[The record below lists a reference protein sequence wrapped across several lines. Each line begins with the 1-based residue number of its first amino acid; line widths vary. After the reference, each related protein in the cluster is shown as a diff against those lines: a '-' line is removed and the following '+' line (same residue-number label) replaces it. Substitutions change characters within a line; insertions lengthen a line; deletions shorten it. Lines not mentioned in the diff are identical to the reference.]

1 MKANHYVSVAGIV
14 TNEEENI
21 LLIKHPRRGWEYPG
35 GVVEVGE
42 RLEEAL
48 RREILEGTGV
58 TVDIVGFV
66 GICKNVK
73 LDIINIDFRCTY
85 ISGELKKSDECMD
98 IKWVSKEEA
107 VNMVEYELTKK
118 RLAYMLK
125 EGKGVHCFAF
135 SKTPF
140 TVYEDDIFNV

>member
-14 TNEEENI
+14 INEEEKI

-42 RLEEAL
+42 TLEEAL
-48 RREILEGTGV
+48 RREILEEAGV
-58 TVDIVGFV
+58 TIDIVGFV

-73 LDIINIDFRCTY
+73 LDIINIDFRCIY
-85 ISGELKKSDECMD
+85 VSGEVTKSEES
-98 IKWVSKEEA
+98 IEVRWVSKEEA

-118 RLAYMLK
+118 RLEYML
-125 EGKGVHCFAF
+125 EQGKGVHCFAF

-140 TVYEDDIFNV
+140 TVYEDDIFNI